1 MVLGR
6 GLWYAGS
13 RHGVEEASLAVK
25 VNNERLREAREVA
38 LLSQRELAEKAGVSL
53 DTVQRME
60 TGEGGVYGRTV
71 RKIATALGL
80 DPHELLGEPAS
91 PKALAR

>member
-1 MVLGR
+1 
-6 GLWYAGS
+6 
-13 RHGVEEASLAVK
+13 LAVK

-60 TGEGGVYGRTV
+60 AGEGGVYGRTV
-71 RKIATALGL
+71 RKIAAALDL
-80 DPHELLGEPAS
+80 DPHELLGGSVAPLVPA
-91 PKALAR
+91 R

>member
-1 MVLGR
+1 
-6 GLWYAGS
+6 
-13 RHGVEEASLAVK
+13 LAVR

-60 TGEGGVYGRTV
+60 AGEGGVYGRTV
-71 RKIATALGL
+71 RKIATALAL
-80 DPHELLGEPAS
+80 DPHELLEEAAAPLV
-91 PKALAR
+91 LAR